1 MIRRLISMRFCRNRR
16 RRSAFT
22 LAELI
27 VALAISAI
35 VAAAVMS
42 MLFATARATETRTDV
57 RHSVI
62 HANQLEARLRHC
74 ILSSCA
80 FLGKDTTHLVLW
92 LSDDNDDD
100 VVNLG
105 ELGLIEYDAGNTQLR
120 FYEVVWPAGWNQAK
134 IDAAN
139 VAYTAGENFLQRA
152 LNAQGAVYFPQRVW
166 SNQVSALT
174 ITLDDA
180 TPLDAKLAT
189 LRLTVASGDI
199 PHPLIVAAGLRTPKS
214 VTGG

>member
-1 MIRRLISMRFCRNRR
+1 MISTRACYQRG

-27 VALAISAI
+27 VALVISAI

-57 RHSVI
+57 RHSVV
-62 HANQLEARLRHC
+62 HANQLEARLRHS
-74 ILSSCA
+74 ILSSCS
-80 FLGKDTTHLVLW
+80 FLGKDDTHLVLW

-105 ELGLIEYDAGNTQLR
+105 ELGLLEYDAGSTQLR
-120 FYEVVWPAGWNQAK
+120 FYEVVWPAGWDQAT

-139 VAYTAGENFLQRA
+139 AAYAAGENFLQRA
-152 LNAQGAVYFPQRVW
+152 LNAQGQEYFPQRVW
-166 SNQVSALT
+166 SNQVSAAT
-174 ITLDDA
+174 ITLDDVA
-180 TPLDAKLAT
+180 PLNAKLAT
-189 LRLTVASGDI
+189 LRLTLAGGDI
-199 PHPLIVAAGLRTPKS
+199 PHPLVVAVGLRRPKS